1 MARTKL
7 NGVRDY
13 AALFKA
19 RTGVDRHPPV
29 NATAEEL
36 AKYHEDVSTRDKKS
50 MGTLADSSKWR
61 RLRAERVRAYRKN
74 IQSYTRS
81 TRDHMCT
88 LTQQQ
93 AEVEE
98 RREEAERKKWKEV
111 MEAFSAKMDEE
122 EGKPRRPWYIE
133 KEKPTLG
140 G

>member
-36 AKYHEDVSTRDKKS
+36 AKYHED
-50 MGTLADSSKWR
+50 WR
-61 RLRAERVRAYRKN
+61 RLRAER
-74 IQSYTRS
+74 
-81 TRDHMCT
+81 
-88 LTQQQ
+88 